1 MTAYIKNL
9 QNNEIIP
16 VDSYVNLGRASRCD
30 ITLKDPKLSRIHCEI
45 IKINSD
51 FLLIDLQ
58 SQNGTK
64 VNTNNIHEV
73 LLCDGDTIEIGRS
86 KLIFTIE

>member
-1 MTAYIKNL
+1 MAKIKNL
-9 QNNEIIP
+9 QNDEI
-16 VDSYVNLGRASRCD
+16 VSFDSYVNLGRASRCS

-45 IKINSD
+45 IRVDAD

-64 VNTNNIHEV
+64 VNSESVLEV
-73 LLCDGDTIEIGRS
+73 LLKSGDTIEIGRS
-86 KLIFTIE
+86 KLLFEAQ